1 MALLLGSSERLLPLA
16 VEYMHWFA
24 PFLPFSALLS
34 SGMFFI
40 RLDGSPNYAM
50 LCNAVPAVIN
60 IVLDY
65 VFIFILGWGMT
76 GAALATSLGY
86 IVGAGMILGYLGR
99 RRNVVR
105 LCRVKTSRKSMRLTL
120 RNVGY
125 MCRLGL
131 STFLCEGARE
141 LSRSLCPLY
150 YKGASSPRGTA
161 RLGQRP
167 ARAGSRSA
175 APGSGSVPR
184 RSRRAARP

>member
-1 MALLLGSSERLLPLA
+1 M
-16 VEYMHWFA
+16 
-24 PFLPFSALLS
+24 LS

-131 STFLCEGARE
+131 STFLCEGAGEITRN
-141 LSRSLCPLY
+141 LFPLY
-150 YKGASSPRGTA
+150 YKGASAPRGTA
-161 RLGQRP
+161 RRERP
-167 ARAGSRSA
+167 PACGGSRSA
-175 APGSGSVPR
+175 GTGSGSVPR
-184 RSRRAARP
+184 RFRRAAAP